1 MPDPFTVLTGTAVP
15 LLRDNIDT
23 DTISPGTPPARKGGG
38 GTAFGEHGSTTLAD
52 DLFANWRY
60 GPDGE
65 PVPDFVLNQERY
77 QGSRILLAGANFG
90 CGSSRES
97 AVWMLTA
104 WGIRCVVAPSFAEIF
119 SANCFANGVLP
130 MTLPADVIGE
140 LAVEADQRG
149 PFTIDLE
156 RCSLLTP
163 SGRDIPFQISA
174 YRRRGLLSGLDDIA
188 LTLSNP
194 AQIDDFLAA
203 GRSHS
208 PWLYPERTDAAAASA
223 PQGLLGQ
230 AVASI
235 TRALGK
241 A

>member
-1 MPDPFTVLTGTAVP
+1 MPEPFTLLTGSAVP

-23 DTISPGTPPARKGGG
+23 DTISPGSPPKRNGG

-60 GPDGE
+60 TPEGD
-65 PVPDFVLNQERY
+65 PVPGFVLNQPRY

-97 AVWMLTA
+97 AVWMLAA

-119 SANCFANGVLP
+119 SANCFANGLLP
-130 MTLPADVIGE
+130 LALSADVIVE
-140 LAVEADQRG
+140 LAAEADTHG
-149 PFTIDLE
+149 AFTVDLE
-156 RCSLLTP
+156 CSVVSTP
-163 SGRDIPFQISA
+163 AGRAIPFQLSA
-174 YRRRGLLSGLDDIA
+174 YRRRGLLTGLDDIA

-194 AQIDDFLAA
+194 EQIEDYLVE
-203 GRSHS
+203 GRSRS
-208 PWLYPERTDAAAASA
+208 PWLYPA
-223 PQGLLGQ
+223 PGALAVRNVPPGQ
-230 AVASI
+230 AGAAV
-235 TRALGK
+235 TRTLGG